1 MQPIGQEFTVT
12 IDGEPRT
19 YYVKPDVFSEATM
32 SRLVLYVKAKRSEAR
47 KEVLREIAESA
58 KDLPQETLKAM
69 TSQVVQDALNGVVV
83 DYQTALNALQ
93 SADGEGLAI
102 ALEMNVDNINSRQEA
117 RKVMAA
123 YPNMADL
130 MTKVV
135 TAGMSAIEAAQ
146 EYDPKTG
153 LGN

>member
-12 IDGEPRT
+12 IDGEQRT
-19 YYVKPDVFSEATM
+19 YYIKPDVFSEATM
-32 SRLVLYVKAKRSEAR
+32 ARLVAYVKAKRSETR
-47 KEVLREIAESA
+47 KEILREISEAA
-58 KDLPQETLKAM
+58 KDLPADTLKAM

-83 DYQTALNALQ
+83 DYQTALTALQ
-93 SADGEGLAI
+93 SADGDGLAI
-102 ALEMNVDNINSRQEA
+102 ALELNVDGINSRQEA
-117 RKVMAA
+117 RKVMGA

-130 MTKVV
+130 MTRVV

-146 EYDPKTG
+146 EYDAKTG